1 MSKNLTDE
9 ELLNMPFMDNNLELE
24 KRVEDL
30 LGRLTLK
37 DKMKLSVGTKGFYTR
52 PVKRLGIPHFKM
64 TDGPHGIGP
73 HSSNNSLGTYFPVG
87 ICRAATWNPE
97 LSEKFGVAIAQE
109 VRDIGYHMILGPG
122 INIQKVPLCGRN
134 FEYQTEDPY
143 LNAKLAVSYVKGVQ
157 SERIAACVKHY
168 ICNNQET
175 NRFICNS
182 AVSERTLQEI
192 YFPAFK
198 ATVCEADAWSF
209 MSCYNKLN
217 GIYGSEHKNLI
228 KKRLMEEWG
237 FRGFVV
243 SDWFATRHIKTTENC
258 VNAGLTLEMPMPLR
272 YRLKRLERAFNVGKF
287 NEETLNENI
296 KRLLRVMFL
305 TGIFDDPNTIPA
317 GSRNTLDHQTLARE
331 IAEEGIVLLKNND
344 NLLPLNIDSLN
355 KIAVIGPNAD
365 KKTSLGG
372 GSSQVKP
379 PYEITPLEGIS
390 EKCKDKIEI
399 VSSPLEADV
408 TIIVTGLNHMPY
420 KDCEGS
426 DRKKFN
432 LSSIQINRI
441 NKTIQENPKTIV
453 VLINGSPIG
462 MDWIDKVP
470 AVIEAWYPG
479 MEGGHAIAS
488 ILFGEVNPSG
498 RLPITFPKK
507 LKDSSGQII
516 EDLDV
521 KYEEGIFVGYRYFD
535 TKNIEPF
542 FPFGHGLSYTTFIYE
557 NLKINKYKVSG
568 NERFKVS
575 VDITNSGSRTGAEV
589 IQLYIQDIEC
599 SVERPIKELK
609 RFKKIILEPGAKK
622 TIILELAKKDL
633 SFFDENSRDWKAEPG
648 MFNILI
654 GSSSRDIHLQGEI
667 EYLG

>member
-1 MSKNLTDE
+1 MSENLSE
-9 ELLNMPFMDNNLELE
+9 KELLNMPFMDSNLELE
-24 KRVEDL
+24 ERIEDL

-37 DKMKLSVGTKGFYTR
+37 EKMKLCVGTKGFYTR
-52 PVKRLGIPHFKM
+52 SVKRLGIPHFKM

-73 HSSNNSLGTYFPVG
+73 YFPVG
-87 ICRAATWNPE
+87 ICRAASWNPE
-97 LSEKFGVAIAQE
+97 LSEKFGVAVAQE

-122 INIQKVPLCGRN
+122 INIQKAPLCGRN

-182 AVSERTLQEI
+182 VVSERTLQEI

-198 ATVCEADAWSF
+198 ATVYEADAWSF
-209 MSCYNKLN
+209 MSCYNKVN

-243 SDWFATRHIKTTENC
+243 SDWFATRHVKNTENC
-258 VNAGLTLEMPMPLR
+258 IDAGLTLEMPMPIR
-272 YRLKRLERAFNVGKF
+272 YRFKRMERAFNDGKF

-305 TGIFDDPNTIPA
+305 TGIFDDPSTISA
-317 GSRNTLDHQTLARE
+317 GSRNTLEHQTLARE
-331 IAEEGIVLLKNND
+331 IADEGIVLLKNDD
-344 NLLPLNIDSLN
+344 NLLPLNIDSLK
-355 KIAVIGPNAD
+355 KIAVIGPNAT
-365 KKTSLGG
+365 KKMAQGG

-379 PYEITPLEGIS
+379 PYEITSLEGIS

-408 TIIVTGLNHMPY
+408 AIIVIGLNHMPY

-426 DRKKFN
+426 DKKKFN

-507 LKDSSGQII
+507 LEDSSGQII

-535 TKNIEPF
+535 TKNIEPL
-542 FPFGHGLSYTTFIYE
+542 FPFGHGLSYTTFTYE
-557 NLKINKYKVSG
+557 NLKISKDKVSG
-568 NERFKVS
+568 DETFKVS
-575 VDITNSGSRTGAEV
+575 VDITNSGPRVGAEV
-589 IQLYIQDIEC
+589 IQLYIQDVEC
-599 SVERPIKELK
+599 SVERPTKELK
-609 RFKKIILEPGAKK
+609 GFKKIKLEPGDKK
-622 TIILELAKKDL
+622 SITLEIEKKDL
-633 SFFDENSRDWKAEPG
+633 SFYDDKSGRWKAEPG
-648 MFNILI
+648 KFNILV
-654 GSSSRDIHLQGEI
+654 GSSSRDIRLQGEI